1 MIGETPDRATSPSG
15 AADVPALTKA
25 ITSAILTSYD
35 ELAASPLASWI
46 ESTFGLATEPGTG
59 RLVRQTPRRLQEDAA
74 PALANATND
83 PIQDCHD
90 TIRQALLTGS
100 RVRDAETGRP
110 LFAFRLHQFL
120 SKGDTLHVS
129 LEPGDSRYITS
140 KYQVAVPSAPEK
152 LLFPLAFC
160 RECGQEYAVVK
171 RITRGGE
178 TTYAPRSS
186 RDVTAGD
193 AVDGYLYVSTDFPG
207 GGSDQRGP
215 SARLVGR
222 PR

>member
-1 MIGETPDRATSPSG
+1 MRPDHVIGETLTRATSPSG
-15 AADVPALTKA
+15 AGGRPALTKA
-25 ITSAILTSYD
+25 ITSAIPTSYD

-74 PALANATND
+74 PALANATNV

-90 TIRQALLTGS
+90 TIQQALLTGS
-100 RVRDAETGRP
+100 RVRHAETGRP

-129 LEPGDSRYITS
+129 MEPEADRYITS

-171 RITRGGE
+171 RTTR
-178 TTYAPRSS
+178 AAKPRSP
-186 RDVTAGD
+186 RD
-193 AVDGYLYVSTDFPG
+193 
-207 GGSDQRGP
+207 
-215 SARLVGR
+215 
-222 PR
+222 PRAT